1 MRERRGEGGE
11 ASCLCISMC
20 VHVCVCVCMCTCV
33 CVTMWVL
40 YDNSSLFIYVILSS
54 IVAKNSLKH
63 DIFVGPLIFSA

>member
-1 MRERRGEGGE
+1 MGRGGSLLFVYFSVC
-11 ASCLCISMC
+11 AR
-20 VHVCVCVCMCTCV
+20 VCVCVCMCV